1 MKQFLS
7 KKRNALDRQLK
18 YLRNIGVGVVKKQV
32 PVITHEAENMLWER
46 KIIGIDTPQSLLN
59 TVFLNRGNFV
69 LRGITCTKQ
78 LELQFGQIILRKSRS
93 NSLCGAWKH
102 EK

>member
-7 KKRNALDRQLK
+7 KKRNALDLQLK

-59 TVFLNRGNFV
+59 TVFLNGENFI
-69 LRGITCTKQ
+69 LRGVTKQ
-78 LELQFGQIILRKSRS
+78 LEL
-93 NSLCGAWKH
+93 
-102 EK
+102 